1 MYSNLWNSCQASVCQ
16 LRFLNERNVLVDS
29 LTGFKVDECL
39 VTSQFAF
46 YVDKAFKVEIVFV
59 DKDANT
65 PTASIQIPYR
75 EFINDMRV
83 GVINNSGKYA
93 IFNLD
98 LPLFKDIPGLT
109 LSQESNFQ
117 VGISVATLSF
127 NYGSSNLS
135 LKRGILSSMF
145 SNGDGQRFIQYD
157 GMLINGNS
165 GSPLL
170 DLRTGEVI
178 GIACRR
184 NTPLVNAYNQLIDI
198 ISNNLVEL
206 KKVEEVVLFGD
217 VDPIQVLIANQNQ
230 LKHLASLIYKYTG
243 CGMANAVTLDN
254 ILSYFNQ
261 SHSGNY
267 EQEEEKKKITVNSF

>member
-39 VTSQFAF
+39 LTSQFAF

-59 DKDANT
+59 DSDANT
-65 PTASIQIPYR
+65 PTASMQIPYR

-83 GVINNSGKYA
+83 GVINNYGQYA
-93 IFNLD
+93 IFNID
-98 LPLFKDIPGLT
+98 LPVFKNIPGLT
-109 LSQESNFQ
+109 LSRERNFPI
-117 VGISVATLSF
+117 GISVATLSF
-127 NYGSSNLS
+127 NYGSNNLS
-135 LKRGILSSMF
+135 LKRGILSSTF
-145 SNGDGQRFIQYD
+145 SNADGQRFIQYD

-165 GSPLL
+165 GSPLI
-170 DLRTGEVI
+170 DLKTNEVI

-198 ISNNLVEL
+198 ISDNLVEL
-206 KKVEEVVLFGD
+206 KKVEELVLFGD
-217 VDPIQVLIANQNQ
+217 VDPVQVLIANQNQ
-230 LKHLASLIYKYTG
+230 LKQLASLIYKYTG
-243 CGMANAVTLDN
+243 CGVANAVALDN

-261 SHSGNY
+261 HHSEHY
-267 EQEEEKKKITVNSF
+267 EQEDEKIKVAVNSF